1 MSSQAVPT
9 NSRVS
14 WLDLGRVIAMFAVIG
29 IHYASPDFHAVD
41 NTASSQWLLGTF
53 WMSFLKGEASTLFF
67 MISGALLLPRSSTSD
82 PRRTFGRV
90 ANLLFPLLVWSLLI
104 LGYPALTSGA
114 EFRPQDLLFKPAYY
128 HLWFLYAMIGVYIFL
143 PLIKALYDKIVS
155 DISFKVYFLVLSFIV
170 FALNSYGADKTI
182 PVFGLEVFFG
192 YGMLFLLGG
201 LTHDL
206 IRTLWSNPADTR
218 KVRLT
223 SGILFVV
230 LKVITFALL
239 FQENVHALKA
249 TEHWIN
255 NFQLHIVVTSMSFL
269 VFLSTFRITSPR
281 IVSALSWL
289 SNKIFV
295 IYLLH
300 ALILHW
306 VKGLVSFPTAAAI
319 PLYTVMNFAICLA
332 FAAVVRR
339 TMPTRRVL
347 G

>member
-1 MSSQAVPT
+1 MSAHTVPVA
-9 NSRVS
+9 SRLS
-14 WLDLGRVIAMFAVIG
+14 WLDLGRVLAMFAVIG
-29 IHYASPDFHAVD
+29 IHYASPDFHAVE
-41 NTASSQWLLGTF
+41 NTASSEWLLGTF

-82 PRRTFGRV
+82 PTRTIRRV
-90 ANLLFPLLVWSLLI
+90 SNLLFPLIVWSLLI
-104 LGYPALTSGA
+104 LGYASYTSGA
-114 EFRPQDLLFKPAYY
+114 EFKPLRILYEPAYY
-128 HLWFLYAMIGVYIFL
+128 HLWFLYAMIGVYVFL

-155 DISFKVYFLVLSFIV
+155 DVNFKVYFLVLSLVV

-206 IRTLWSNPADTR
+206 IRTLWSDPADTH

-223 SGILFVV
+223 SGLLFVV
-230 LKVITFALL
+230 LKIMTFALL
-239 FQENVHALKA
+239 FDENVHAVKA

-255 NFQLHIVVTSMSFL
+255 NFQLHIVVTSMCFM

-281 IVSALSWL
+281 LVSALSWL

-295 IYLLH
+295 IYFLH

-306 VKGLVSFPTAAAI
+306 VKDLVSVPTAAAI
-319 PLYTVMNFAICLA
+319 PFYTLLNFTICLA
-332 FAAVVRR
+332 FAAVVRK
-339 TMPTRRVL
+339 TLPTRRIL